1 MAAKLARLETEKA
14 RLENEARI
22 FGEMYRKTQEKL
34 HRAGTEIEDLRQ
46 RLYDTK
52 DPPPSGHA
60 EPPRATAKRTT
71 GASEAEANVEAEAGA
86 KRIRTIKLDY

>member
-1 MAAKLARLETEKA
+1 MVAKLTRLETEKA

-52 DPPPSGHA
+52 DPPLSGHA

-71 GASEAEANVEAEAGA
+71 GASEAEANVEVEAGA
-86 KRIRTIKLDY
+86 KKIRMIKLDY